1 MAHLRQSIRERIATD
16 VTGLTTCG
24 TSVFQ
29 SRVYPV
35 EDASL
40 PCLLVYTTSEES
52 EVDIME
58 SPRAMKRLLNV
69 IVQGVVGTATNPDD
83 TLDTIS
89 KEVEVAIAGDVTINN
104 LANNSFLSS
113 TEIEYSAEG
122 AKPIG
127 IVRLNYVVEY
137 RNLDNAPESA
147 I

>member
-16 VTGLTTCG
+16 VTGLSTTG
-24 TSVFQ
+24 SNVFQ

-35 EDASL
+35 EDSSL

-52 EVDIME
+52 EVTEIA
-58 SPRAMKRLLNV
+58 SPRPMTRLLNV

-89 KEVEVAIAGDVTINN
+89 KEVEVVLAGDVTINN

-113 TEIEYSAEG
+113 TEIEFNAEG

>member
-16 VTGLTTCG
+16 VTGLSTTG
-24 TSVFQ
+24 SNVFQ

-35 EDASL
+35 EDGSL

-52 EVDIME
+52 EVTEMA
-58 SPRAMKRLLNV
+58 SPRPMTRFLNV
-69 IVQGVVGTATNPDD
+69 IVQGVVGATTPDD
-83 TLDTIS
+83 TLDDIS
-89 KEVEVAIAGDVTINN
+89 KEVEVALAGDVSINN

-113 TEIEYSAEG
+113 TTIEFNSDG

-127 IVRLNYVVEY
+127 TVMLNYIVEY
-137 RNLDNAPESA
+137 RNLDNNPESA

>member
-16 VTGLTTCG
+16 VTGLSTTG
-24 TSVFQ
+24 SNVFQ

-35 EDASL
+35 EDGSL

-52 EVDIME
+52 EVTEIA
-58 SPRAMKRLLNV
+58 SPSPMTRFLNV
-69 IVQGVVGTATNPDD
+69 IVQGVVGATTPDD
-83 TLDTIS
+83 TLDDIS
-89 KEVEVAIAGDVTINN
+89 KEVEVALAGDVTINS

-113 TEIEYSAEG
+113 TTIEFNAEG

-127 IVRLNYVVEY
+127 TVMLNYIVEY
-137 RNLDNAPESA
+137 RNLDNNPESA

>member
-16 VTGLTTCG
+16 VTGLSTTG
-24 TSVFQ
+24 SNVFQ

-35 EDASL
+35 EDSSL

-52 EVDIME
+52 EVTEIA
-58 SPRAMKRLLNV
+58 SPRPMTRLLNV

-127 IVRLNYVVEY
+127 IVRLNYIVEY

>member
-1 MAHLRQSIRERIATD
+1 MAHLRQSIRERIASD
-16 VTGLTTCG
+16 CTGLSTTG
-24 TSVFQ
+24 SNVFQ
-29 SRVYPV
+29 SRFYPV
-35 EDASL
+35 EDSSL

-52 EVDIME
+52 EVTEMA
-58 SPRAMKRLLNV
+58 SPRPMTRFLNV
-69 IVQGVVGTATNPDD
+69 IVQGVVGATTPDD
-83 TLDTIS
+83 TLDDIS
-89 KEVEVAIAGDVTINN
+89 KEIEVAMAGDVSINS

-113 TEIEYSAEG
+113 TEIEFNAEG

>member
-16 VTGLTTCG
+16 VTGLSTTG
-24 TSVFQ
+24 SNVFQ

-35 EDASL
+35 EDGSL

-52 EVDIME
+52 EVTEMA
-58 SPRAMKRLLNV
+58 SPRPMPRILNV
-69 IVQGVVGTATNPDD
+69 IVQGVVGATTPDD

-89 KEVEVAIAGDVTINN
+89 KEVEVALAGDVTINS

-113 TEIEYSAEG
+113 TEIEFNAEG

-127 IVRLNYVVEY
+127 IVRLNYLVEY

>member
-1 MAHLRQSIRERIATD
+1 
-16 VTGLTTCG
+16 
-24 TSVFQ
+24 
-29 SRVYPV
+29 
-35 EDASL
+35 
-40 PCLLVYTTSEES
+40 
-52 EVDIME
+52 ME

-89 KEVEVAIAGDVTINN
+89 KEVEVAIAGDVTINS
-104 LANNSFLSS
+104 LAKNSFLSS
-113 TEIEYSAEG
+113 TEIEFNSEG

>member
-16 VTGLTTCG
+16 VTGLSTTG
-24 TSVFQ
+24 SNVFQ

-35 EDASL
+35 EDGSL

-52 EVDIME
+52 EVTEIA
-58 SPRAMKRLLNV
+58 SPRPMTRLLNV
-69 IVQGVVGTATNPDD
+69 LVQGVVGATTPDD
-83 TLDTIS
+83 TLDDIS
-89 KEVEVAIAGDVTINN
+89 KEVEVALAGDVTINS

-113 TEIEYSAEG
+113 TSIEFNSDG

-127 IVRLNYVVEY
+127 TVMLNYIVEY
-137 RNLDNAPESA
+137 RNLDNNPESA

>member
-16 VTGLTTCG
+16 VTGLRTTG
-24 TSVFQ
+24 SNVFQ

-52 EVDIME
+52 EVTEIA
-58 SPRAMKRLLNV
+58 SPRPMTRFLNV
-69 IVQGVVGTATNPDD
+69 IVQGVESATTPDD
-83 TLDTIS
+83 TLDDIS
-89 KEVEVAIAGDVTINN
+89 KEVEVALAGDVTINS

-113 TEIEYSAEG
+113 TSIEFNSDG

-127 IVRLNYVVEY
+127 TVMLNYIVEY
-137 RNLDNAPESA
+137 RNVDNNPESA

>member
-16 VTGLTTCG
+16 VTGLSTTG
-24 TSVFQ
+24 SNVFQ

-35 EDASL
+35 EDSSL

-52 EVDIME
+52 EVTEIA
-58 SPRAMKRLLNV
+58 SPRPMTRLLNV

-89 KEVEVAIAGDVTINN
+89 KEVEVVLAGDVTINN